1 MQFNTPEYLQNVQYN
16 NSGNLKARIE
26 LHGRFSTNP
35 ADWFRWVFDH
45 FQSAPQASLLELG
58 SGSGRLWLRNKD
70 RIPPGWQ
77 ITLSDNSPGML
88 ADARRNLRDVPHPFE
103 YRQIDAQ
110 ELPFPDE
117 SFDGVI
123 ANHML
128 YHVPNRQKA
137 FAEIKRVLKPQGRLY
152 AATNGENHM
161 YELDGLMDAINPEL
175 SRYIDVRFNTRG
187 FNLEN
192 GAAQLEP
199 WFSCMEIYPYIDS
212 LQVSEAAPLAA
223 YVCSM
228 IDQKVTAEM
237 KVNPEKVQ
245 HHFQEILNRKGVI
258 HIQKST
264 GLFVAIK

>member
-1 MQFNTPEYLQNVQYN
+1 MLNNPEYLQTVQYR
-16 NSGNLKARIE
+16 NSSNLKARIE

-45 FQSAPQASLLELG
+45 FQTGPQANILELG
-58 SGSGRLWLRNKD
+58 SGSGRLWLRNKE
-70 RIPPGWQ
+70 RLPQGWN
-77 ITLSDNSPGML
+77 IILSDSSAGMID
-88 ADARRNLRDVPHPFE
+88 DAQKTLRDVPHPFD

-117 SFDGVI
+117 SFDAVI

-128 YHVPNRQKA
+128 YHVPDRQKA
-137 FAEIKRVLKPQGRLY
+137 FSEIQRVLKPGARLF

-161 YELDGLMDAINPEL
+161 LDLDSLMNEIHPDIEKH
-175 SRYIDVRFNTRG
+175 IDVRFNTRC

-199 WFSCMEIYPYIDS
+199 WFKCMEIYPYLDS
-212 LQVSEAAPLAA
+212 LRVTEAAPLAA

-228 IDQKVTAEM
+228 LDAAAAAKLNISH
-237 KVNPEKVQ
+237 EKLERF
-245 HHFQEILNRKGVI
+245 FQERIEKKGAILIR
-258 HIQKST
+258 KST
-264 GLFVAIK
+264 GMFVAIK